1 MSKPTQVID
10 GLLVV
15 DKPAGLTSHDVI
27 SRVRRLA
34 GQKRVGHGGTLDP
47 DATGVLV
54 VALGRA
60 TKLLTYITGASKTY
74 RATIRLGVNTVTE
87 DASGDWVA
95 APGCQG
101 ISEAQVDAA
110 MEAFVGDIL
119 QVPSKV
125 SAIKVGG
132 KRAYAWVR
140 AGEDVELAARPV
152 TVTRF
157 ERTSP
162 LRSAQ
167 VTSPGLLADS
177 SDGDDGA
184 GDGNGYGNGAADG
197 SDGSGTGGGN
207 GNSVPVVDFDVVV
220 DCSSGTYIRALARDL
235 GADLGCGAHLTALRR
250 TRVGPWTL
258 ADAVQLPD
266 LPPKTGKPK
275 VGNPEAGKPEEGELD
290 ASQKAP
296 LPETETAE
304 TLVLPA
310 YLTLS
315 EAALRVFP
323 PAVLTDSDFQ
333 KLAHGV
339 PPRNALA
346 PGEPVSGE
354 IYAAVSAANQTLVG
368 GLLQFSDGRWK
379 SLSVYL

>member
-1 MSKPTQVID
+1 MSDPAQVID

-15 DKPAGLTSHDVI
+15 DKPAGLTSHDVV

-74 RATIRLGVNTVTE
+74 RATIRLGVDTVTE

-132 KRAYAWVR
+132 KRAYARVR

-162 LRSAQ
+162 LRTVQ
-167 VTSPGLLADS
+167 VTLPGLLADS

-184 GDGNGYGNGAADG
+184 GDGNGAADG
-197 SDGSGTGGGN
+197 SDGSGGSGTGGGN
-207 GNSVPVVDFDVVV
+207 DNSVPVVDFDVVV

-235 GADLGCGAHLTALRR
+235 GAVLGCGAHLTALRR

-258 ADAVQLPD
+258 ADAIQLPD

-275 VGNPEAGKPEEGELD
+275 VGNPEAGKPEERELD

-296 LPETETAE
+296 LPETKTAE
-304 TLVLPA
+304 TPVLPA

-323 PAVLTDSDFQ
+323 PAVLADSDFQ

-339 PPRNALA
+339 PPRHALA
-346 PGEPVSGE
+346 SGEPVSGE

-379 SLSVYL
+379 VLSVYL